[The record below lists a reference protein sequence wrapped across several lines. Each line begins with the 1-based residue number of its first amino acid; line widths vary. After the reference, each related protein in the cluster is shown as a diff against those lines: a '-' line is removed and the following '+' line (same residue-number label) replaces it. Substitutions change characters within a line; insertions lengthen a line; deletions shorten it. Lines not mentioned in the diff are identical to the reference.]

1 MVNVQPTAS
10 RRIRT
15 GIALSLTEVCAAD
28 VRLVGN
34 RGSMWRAAIEPPDSN
49 GGGWPSLAIALREL
63 ADTLGATGGRL
74 VVALM
79 PPLTEVRRLDLPPL
93 KPEELQQLL
102 SRNAG
107 RYFLTAREPQFI
119 GTTSIRRASRNGP
132 APIVGASAS
141 ARLVNA
147 IYAAA
152 RDAGWD
158 VEGVVPAEVGWRAA
172 ATALWPS
179 FARGVSHVLV
189 HHIERTDLLQLENG
203 NLAGV
208 RRFRAGAI
216 DADLIASALQD
227 SRSNGAP
234 PRVGSLGTVE
244 PRQALANS
252 LSRGRAAISSPPAD
266 WNGPSADPMF
276 VAATF
281 VTPDEG
287 LTLRTHDAVEVR
299 AARGRRITWSIIGAT
314 VVLLIIAAGL
324 ELWGVR
330 RELNVVNA
338 ERATI
343 RPRLQTTMAGR
354 TNYETSTRKLA
365 VLFAAHRQAPY
376 LSGVIASIT
385 DALPDD
391 AYLLSLRARHDTLVL
406 DGLAKH
412 AAAAFDAL
420 EAIPDLAN
428 VRSIAGVQRQLQD
441 DGTALEHFTVQ
452 ARMLLPVPPSASP
465 FRGRKP

>member
-1 MVNVQPTAS
+1 MVNAQPATS

-15 GIALSLTEVCAAD
+15 GVALSLTEVCAAD

-34 RGSMWRAAIEPPDSN
+34 RGSMWRMTIEPPDSN
-49 GGGWPSLAIALREL
+49 GGGWPSLANALREL
-63 ADTLGATGGRL
+63 AEALGVTGGRL
-74 VVALM
+74 AIALM

-107 RYFLTAREPQFI
+107 RYFLTAREPQFV
-119 GTTSIRRASRNGP
+119 GTTMTRRASRNGP

-152 RDAGWD
+152 REAGWI
-158 VEGVVPAEVGWRAA
+158 VEGVVPAEIGWRVA
-172 ATALWPS
+172 ATSLWPA

-189 HHIERTDLLQLENG
+189 HHADRTDLLQLENG

-208 RRFRAGAI
+208 RRFRAGAV
-216 DADLIASALQD
+216 DAELIASALQE
-227 SRSNGAP
+227 SRSNGTP
-234 PRVGSLGTVE
+234 PRVGSLGTLE

-252 LSRGRAAISSPPAD
+252 LSRASADLSAPPAD
-266 WNGPSADPMF
+266 WSGPSADPMF

-287 LTLRTHDAVEVR
+287 LTLRTHDVVESR
-299 AARGRRITWSIIGAT
+299 AARGRRITWSIIAAT
-314 VVLLIIAAGL
+314 VGLLIVAAGL

-330 RELNVVNA
+330 RELNAVNA
-338 ERATI
+338 ERAKI
-343 RPRLQTTMAGR
+343 RPQLQTTLTGR
-354 TNYETSTRKLA
+354 TNFETSNRKLSA
-365 VLFAAHRQAPY
+365 LFAAHRQSPY
-376 LSGVIASIT
+376 LSGVIASVT
-385 DALPDD
+385 DALPED
-391 AYLLSLRARHDTLVL
+391 AYLLSFRAHRDTLVL

-420 EAIPDLAN
+420 EARPELAN
-428 VRSIAGVQRQLQD
+428 VQSIAGVQRQLQE

-452 ARMLLPVPPSASP
+452 ARMLLPVPPSTSP
-465 FRGRKP
+465 LRGRKP